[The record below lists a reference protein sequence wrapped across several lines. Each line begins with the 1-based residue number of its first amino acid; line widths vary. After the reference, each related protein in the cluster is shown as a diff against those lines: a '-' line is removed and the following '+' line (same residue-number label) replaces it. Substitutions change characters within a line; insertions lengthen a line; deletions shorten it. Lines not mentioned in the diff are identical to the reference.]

1 MALPKYK
8 NPPVIEVVIGVS
20 FEPVEKLLSVHYGSF
35 WETIRDEYPN
45 SEDNPPLME
54 EPLTTQIQIQVLAA
68 PPLRRVFLIHTDG
81 TYLMQLQPDRFI
93 HNWRK
98 TKDSDQYPNFE
109 AAKEKFDRGWK
120 LFGRFLE
127 GKGLGTPRLK
137 RYEMSYI
144 NHIVG
149 TPGSFPVEAE
159 RYLPVFGWADARF
172 EKFLPDPQVLGL
184 DLRFAMP
191 SDKGTLRASVK
202 HGKRK
207 TDDADVVV
215 LEMTAQGPAR
225 SDGSDMELWMEL
237 AHEWIVRGFTDLTS
251 KAAQEGWGRYQ

>member
-1 MALPKYK
+1 MTLPKYK
-8 NPPVIEVVIGVS
+8 NPPVIEVVIGVT
-20 FEPVEKLLSVHYGSF
+20 FAPLEKLSSVHYGSF
-35 WETIRDEYPN
+35 WESIKDEYPD
-45 SEDNPPLME
+45 SEDNPPLIDETAMA
-54 EPLTTQIQIQVLAA
+54 QIVQVLPA

-98 TKDSDQYPNFE
+98 KKDSDQYPNFE
-109 AAKEKFDRGWK
+109 AAKDKFDRGWN
-120 LFGRFLE
+120 LFCGFLNSRE
-127 GKGLGTPRLK
+127 LGAPLLK
-137 RYEMSYI
+137 RYEVTYI

-149 TPGSFPVEAE
+149 KSGSFPVEAE
-159 RYLPVFGWADARF
+159 HYLPVFCWQDARL

-191 SDKGTLRASVK
+191 LDKGTLRVSVK

-215 LEMTAQGPAR
+215 MELTAQGVAKQ
-225 SDGSDMELWMEL
+225 DGSDMESWLEL

-251 KAAQEGWGRYQ
+251 KWAHEGWGRYQ